1 MLVGSPGAGVGCLS
15 WVLGTKLPAFSL
27 APWLRFYI
35 CLCWCLPMC
44 LSVDLYHKDGG
55 VTINEWALVTWPGMD
70 AVIVLFSGSANIN
83 WLNINLTYK
92 NQLKVDYFK
101 SKKYSSIKTHHE
113 LRMILKRG
121 GVWLERWSAVKSTG
135 CSCTLKTQV
144 SAVTLVLVAWTPSCG
159 FYSTRP

>member
-1 MLVGSPGAGVGCLS
+1 
-15 WVLGTKLPAFSL
+15 
-27 APWLRFYI
+27 
-35 CLCWCLPMC
+35 MC